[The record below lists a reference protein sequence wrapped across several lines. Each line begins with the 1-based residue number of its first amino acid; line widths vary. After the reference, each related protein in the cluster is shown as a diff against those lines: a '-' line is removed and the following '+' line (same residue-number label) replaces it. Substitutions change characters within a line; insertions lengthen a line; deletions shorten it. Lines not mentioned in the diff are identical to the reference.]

1 MKSIKTKFVT
11 FAIIAIL
18 IPSLSLGL
26 LSYFKNEE
34 LVKSHVT
41 RELRVLASNVSRE
54 LDLWINENH
63 HAVSVLSVSGL
74 IINALT
80 SLPRDSVDKS
90 INYQGSR
97 QLVLSKYLS
106 SFQEKL
112 PTIIELTI
120 FDLNGNIVASSIQDS
135 PNRFFA
141 SNEQHDMLTNNIKIK
156 PPYRSDRYNTAV
168 LELYSPILS
177 YDEKIIGSILATL
190 NMEKFMNGL
199 VDNADF
205 SLGEIT
211 LLGHSGNVLLSSNHK
226 INYPTLLES
235 EALEQLQAHSGNA
248 LTIKGLS
255 HSKIIG
261 LISMSKEVPVIVLVE
276 RDYAEVIATWI
287 ELRNLFISLVGLL
300 IIIVGGIAFY
310 IGHSIVA
317 SLSYL
322 IEGTKRILNGDLNVQ
337 INEVKADEIGLLTSS
352 FNKMTENLKHS
363 QAEILAAHEAMQ
375 KQNQQLKILSITD
388 SLTGLYNRNKLDAI
402 LFDQL
407 ARFERNHR
415 PFSVLMMDI
424 DHFKTLN
431 DNYGHVIGDEILIS
445 VSQAI
450 GKSIRTVD
458 FAARYGG
465 DEFVVI
471 LTETDAVTAVIT
483 AERIRAQVATNVDS
497 QIKEATISITLS
509 MGIIQCEIDDKTSK
523 NVLSRVDEA
532 LYKAKNSG
540 RNRIYCEHHPNMGVV

>member
-11 FAIIAIL
+11 FAIIAIS

-26 LSYFKNEE
+26 LSYFKNEK

-54 LDLWINENH
+54 LDFWINENY

-74 IINALT
+74 IIDELT
-80 SLPRDSVDKS
+80 SSSRDSVNKS
-90 INYQGSR
+90 SNYQGSR

-120 FDLNGNIVASSIQDS
+120 FDLNGNVVASSIPES
-135 PNRFFA
+135 LNRVF
-141 SNEQHDMLTNNIKIK
+141 SGNEQKDMLTNIKIK
-156 PPYRSDRYNTAV
+156 PPYRNGRYDTAV
-168 LELYSPILS
+168 LELYAPVLS
-177 YDEKIIGSILATL
+177 YDEKVIGSILATL
-190 NMEKFMNGL
+190 NMEKFMNSL

-205 SLGEIT
+205 ALGEIT
-211 LLGHSGNVLLSSNHK
+211 LLGPSGNILLSSNPK
-226 INYPTLLES
+226 INYSTSLASETLKR
-235 EALEQLQAHSGNA
+235 LQAHSGNA
-248 LTIKGLS
+248 LTFRGLT
-255 HSKIIG
+255 HLKVLG
-261 LISMSKEVPVIVLVE
+261 LIVISKEAPIIVLVE
-276 RDYAEVIATWI
+276 RDHGEAIATWI
-287 ELRNLFISLVGLL
+287 ELRNLFIGLVGLL
-300 IIIVGGIAFY
+300 IVIVGGIAFY

-337 INEVKADEIGLLTSS
+337 INEVKADEIGQLTSS
-352 FNKMTENLKHS
+352 FNKMTEKLRCS

-375 KQNQQLKILSITD
+375 KQNQQLKILSVTD

-402 LFDQL
+402 FIDQL

-415 PFSVLMMDI
+415 PFSVLMIDI
-424 DHFKTLN
+424 DHFKKLN
-431 DNYGHVIGDEILIS
+431 DSHGHVIGDEILIS

-450 GKSIRTVD
+450 GKSIRSVD

-471 LTETDAVTAVIT
+471 LTETDAASAVIT
-483 AERIRAQVATNVDS
+483 AERICAQVAINVNS
-497 QIKEATISITLS
+497 QIKEISASVTLS
-509 MGIIQCEIDDKTSK
+509 MGVIQCEIDDKTSK
-523 NVLSRVDEA
+523 NILSRVDDA

-540 RNRIYCEHHPNMGVV
+540 RNRIYYEHHPNE

>member
-11 FAIIAIL
+11 FAIIAIS

-34 LVKSHVT
+34 LVKNHVT

-54 LDLWINENH
+54 LDLWINENY

-74 IINALT
+74 IINELT
-80 SLPRDSVDKS
+80 SSSHDSVGKS
-90 INYQGSR
+90 GNYQGSR

-120 FDLNGNIVASSIQDS
+120 FDLNGNVVASSIPEFLHS
-135 PNRFFA
+135 VFL
-141 SNEQHDMLTNNIKIK
+141 SNEQHDMLPNNIKIK
-156 PPYRSDRYNTAV
+156 PPYWSDRYDTAV
-168 LELYSPILS
+168 LEFYSPVIS
-177 YDEKIIGSILATL
+177 YNDKVIGSILATL
-190 NMEKFMNGL
+190 NMEKFMSSL

-205 SLGEIT
+205 VLGEIT
-211 LLGHSGNVLLSSNHK
+211 LLGHSGNILLSSNHK
-226 INYPTLLES
+226 INYSASFESKTLKR
-235 EALEQLQAHSGNA
+235 LQAHNGDA
-248 LTIKGLS
+248 LTFEGLT
-255 HSKIIG
+255 HSKVIG
-261 LISMSKEVPVIVLVE
+261 LTSMPKEAPIIVLVE
-276 RDYAEVIATWI
+276 RDHAEAIATWI
-287 ELRNLFISLVGLL
+287 ELRNLFIGLVGIL
-300 IIIVGGIAFY
+300 IVIVSGIAFY

-337 INEVKADEIGLLTSS
+337 ISEVKADEIGQLTSS
-352 FNKMTENLKHS
+352 FNRMTENLRCS

-375 KQNQQLKILSITD
+375 KQNEQLKVLSITD

-402 LFDQL
+402 LIDQL

-415 PFSVLMMDI
+415 SFSVLMMDI

-431 DNYGHVIGDEILIS
+431 DNYGHVIGDETLIS

-450 GKSIRTVD
+450 SKSIRSVD

-471 LTETDAVTAVIT
+471 LIETDIASAVIT
-483 AERIRAQVATNVDS
+483 AERIRAQVAMNVSS
-497 QIKEATISITLS
+497 QIKETNISITLS
-509 MGIIQCEIDDKTSK
+509 IGIIQCEINDKTAK
-523 NVLSRVDEA
+523 NVLSRVDGA

-540 RNRIYCEHHPNMGVV
+540 RNKIYYEHHSN